1 MADDLH
7 PNKSDDHS
15 SEGAAGAVV
24 GYLIAGIVSWGFL
37 GWLADRFLG
46 LPSGVGIAVGMMIGA
61 AGAIYLIMKRLGG

>member
-7 PNKSDDHS
+7 PNSSDDRS

-46 LPSGVGIAVGMMIGA
+46 LPPGIGIAAGMMIGA
-61 AGAIYLIMKRLGG
+61 AGAIYLIMKRLGA

>member
-7 PNKSDDHS
+7 PHQSDDRS

-61 AGAIYLIMKRLGG
+61 AGAIYLIMKRLGA

>member
-1 MADDLH
+1 MADDPH
-7 PNKSDDHS
+7 SRSPNDRS

-46 LPSGVGIAVGMMIGA
+46 LPAGVGIAAGMMIGA
-61 AGAIYLIMKRLGG
+61 AGAIFLIMKRLGA